1 MDEITNNSYKN
12 KLINYVKD
20 SLKKG
25 FNIKDIEKK
34 LKNSNVNLNL
44 IKEVIHE
51 VKKTQKKRNNNNIYL
66 FLLIALT
73 ILTVIIFSINNIFLN
88 KEVDKQTKTD
98 LVSPVSDENMNL
110 SKELAKKANDI
121 YMTGDE
127 IYLNYEKS
135 EKILLEAIEL
145 NTNDFQLYNDL
156 GWLYIYSYRYELAEK
171 QFEKSFEFEKSKN
184 NYMTLSGLGNVK
196 QLLKKYNESIYYLK
210 KALEQLEFIEI
221 DDYKELSKS
230 YLFDGQYDKAHE
242 TIDIAINML
251 NKSDSSNYY
260 LWKGNIYLKQKNY
273 VEAEKM
279 YEIAIDIDG
288 NMEAKAGKLVVLLK
302 TNSTN
307 FVSEKNKMGRL
318 ELPQSKII
326 LGNAYME
333 MSDYDSA
340 IKYYQEAIDAY
351 YFINNPYTPHIKV
364 LKEKINQMNK
374 SLSAN

>member
-88 KEVDKQTKTD
+88 KEVDKQTKID
-98 LVSPVSDENMNL
+98 LISPILDENMNL
-110 SKELAKKANDI
+110 SKELAKNANDI
-121 YMTGDE
+121 YMAGDGT
-127 IYLNYEKS
+127 YFDYEES
-135 EKILLEAIEL
+135 EKLFLEAIEL
-145 NTNDFQLYNDL
+145 NPYDSQLYTDL
-156 GWLYIYSYRYELAEK
+156 GWVYIYSYRYELAEK
-171 QFEKSFEFEKSKN
+171 QFEKAFEFEKSKN

-196 QLLKKYNESIYYLK
+196 QLLKKYNESIYYFK
-210 KALEQLEFIEI
+210 KTVEQSEFIEI

-242 TIDIAINML
+242 TIDIAINIL

-260 LWKGNIYLKQKNY
+260 LWKGNIYLKQKDY
-273 VEAEKM
+273 IEAEKM
-279 YEIAIDIDG
+279 YEISIDIDG
-288 NMEAKAGKLVVLLK
+288 NMEAKAGKLVILLK
-302 TNSTN
+302 TNSTD
-307 FVSEKNKMGRL
+307 FVSEKAKMG
-318 ELPQSKII
+318 ELKFPQSKII
-326 LGNAYME
+326 LGDAYME
-333 MSDYDSA
+333 MSDFDNA
-340 IKYYQEAIDAY
+340 IKYYQGAIDSY
-351 YFINNPYTPHIKV
+351 YFLNNSYGPDV
-364 LKEKINQMNK
+364 AMLKKRINQINK
-374 SLSAN
+374 TQIID

>member
-1 MDEITNNSYKN
+1 MDELENKIYIN
-12 KLINYVKD
+12 KLVRYVKK

-25 FNIKDIEKK
+25 INIKSIKK
-34 LKNSNVNLNL
+34 NL
-44 IKEVIHE
+44 IDLNINPNLVKKVIRE
-51 VKKTQKKRNNNNIYL
+51 AKKTQKKNNINRIYL
-66 FLLIALT
+66 YFLFVL
-73 ILTVIIFSINNIFLN
+73 IFSIIVFFSTYNIFLN
-88 KEVDKQTKTD
+88 KEVDKQTNID
-98 LVSPVSDENMNL
+98 LISPISEENMNL
-110 SKELAKKANDI
+110 SNELAKKANDI
-121 YMTGDE
+121 YMAGDE
-127 IYLNYEKS
+127 TYLDYEEA
-135 EKILLEAIEL
+135 EKLFIEAIAL
-145 NTNDFQLYNDL
+145 NPNDSELYNDL

-171 QFEKSFEFEKSKN
+171 QFEKAFEFEKSKN
-184 NYMTLSGLGNVK
+184 EHMALSGLGNAK
-196 QLLKKYNESIYYLK
+196 QLLKKYNDSIYYLK
-210 KALEQLEFIEI
+210 KAVEQLEFVEI

-230 YLFDGQYDKAHE
+230 YFFDGQYDKAHE
-242 TIDIAINML
+242 TINIAINMSDKL
-251 NKSDSSNYY
+251 DSSNYY
-260 LWKGNIYLKQKNY
+260 LWKGNIYLKQENY
-273 VEAEKM
+273 IEAEKM